1 MTRRVF
7 TSGRI
12 AALLLF
18 GFCFAFSI
26 GAEPALAGGCGYG
39 GYAPAPVIVQPSCSC
54 CGCGGYGGYGGYGYG
69 GYAAYGYGGG
79 YGYGYAAPYG
89 AYAAEYDVAPSYYYR
104 SYRGCGRRWC

>member
-1 MTRRVF
+1 VF

-39 GYAPAPVIVQPSCSC
+39 CYAPAPVIVQPSCSCSC

-79 YGYGYAAPYG
+79 YEYGYAAPYG